1 MARSD
6 GESQLS
12 TRIIFSSSLLFP
24 LLTNLADVMRNEKR
38 ADAPPLDKHK

>member
-12 TRIIFSSSLLFP
+12 TRIIFSSSLLF

-38 ADAPPLDKHK
+38 ADASPLDKHK